1 MDAATFLLAT
11 ATAHVSFAIGVVLH
25 ARMTGESAARWPYLT
40 LLFGL
45 AGVAGYLFY
54 EDG

>member
-1 MDAATFLLAT
+1 MELTTFLLAT
-11 ATAHVSFAIGVVLH
+11 AIAHVSFAIVVTVH
-25 ARMTGESAARWPYLT
+25 ARSTDRDPARWPYLT

-54 EDG
+54 DE